1 MTATLLDPA
10 SRASAEP
17 PASGPSSGGRMT
29 LEERLQGAWRLL
41 HAEGTAGCPVC
52 GDEMTLHGGAGEC
65 RGCGAKMK

>member
-10 SRASAEP
+10 TRVFAEAPASAR
-17 PASGPSSGGRMT
+17 SSGGRMT

-41 HAEGTAGCPVC
+41 HVEGAAECPVC

-65 RGCGAKMK
+65 RACGAKMK